1 MKVEEMKRY
10 IDDHAQNIISDLK
23 GFVDIPSVSSDKE
36 NVDKAL
42 DYALQL
48 ARNMGFEA
56 KSVLNH
62 QVGVIEIGEGEEAI
76 GILSHVDVVPP
87 ENPQSWISPP
97 FEMTERDGHLWG
109 RGTMDDKG
117 AIIVCLYAMKCLFE
131 SGEPLKKKVQMI
143 LGTQEEVE
151 WSDMEAYVANF
162 PLPDYGFT
170 PDGEFPLCNI
180 EKGCMDVE
188 LHFDLDETRDKD
200 GWYFTSILAGQAT
213 NAVPGSC
220 SCQVVRYQNGA
231 AAESKTLTTTGKA
244 VHSCQPEKGENAI
257 FNMADLVAQT
267 EHRENQVSRILMML
281 KEKFSSLYGEEV
293 GLYSKSEMYNGEFV
307 HRNVFAPTL
316 VRTDKNHLLVHINIR
331 FAYGTAETEIIT
343 RLREVAEAYGGKLQV
358 SSSMPAVYV
367 SKERPFMKAFA
378 QAYEEGSGRKH
389 AFVLAYGGSYAKA
402 MPGIVSWGPIFP
414 GDEDT
419 CHEDNEHISI
429 KSLLDNGKVFAIA
442 LNKVALSEQSF
453 K

>member
-1 MKVEEMKRY
+1 
-10 IDDHAQNIISDLK
+10 
-23 GFVDIPSVSSDKE
+23 
-36 NVDKAL
+36 
-42 DYALQL
+42 
-48 ARNMGFEA
+48 
-56 KSVLNH
+56 
-62 QVGVIEIGEGEEAI
+62 
-76 GILSHVDVVPP
+76 
-87 ENPQSWISPP
+87 
-97 FEMTERDGHLWG
+97 
-109 RGTMDDKG
+109 
-117 AIIVCLYAMKCLFE
+117 
-131 SGEPLKKKVQMI
+131 
-143 LGTQEEVE
+143 
-151 WSDMEAYVANF
+151 
-162 PLPDYGFT
+162 
-170 PDGEFPLCNI
+170 
-180 EKGCMDVE
+180 
-188 LHFDLDETRDKD
+188 
-200 GWYFTSILAGQAT
+200 
-213 NAVPGSC
+213 
-220 SCQVVRYQNGA
+220 
-231 AAESKTLTTTGKA
+231 
-244 VHSCQPEKGENAI
+244 
-257 FNMADLVAQT
+257 
-267 EHRENQVSRILMML
+267 MML

-293 GLYSKSEMYNGEFV
+293 GLYSESEMYNGEFV

-389 AFVLAYGGSYAKA
+389 SFVLAYGGSYAKA